1 MSEPKI
7 LGQFQLEH
15 RTIQVSGDDGNA
27 GTVWLRRVHP
37 DPPMALGCV
46 VELDSSTPRLRLY
59 RAEWPD
65 ALREQAKE
73 QTLAIW
79 RSARSLTRRG
89 RRPRRRPSLRLR
101 PLRRPGRIA
110 T

>member
-1 MSEPKI
+1 MRARRRLADTNRRVASIGGDKNGEDSGMNEPKI

-15 RTIQVSGDDGNA
+15 RTIQVSGDDGNV
-27 GTVWLRRVHP
+27 GTVWLQRLHP

-65 ALREQAKE
+65 ALRELAKE
-73 QTLAIW
+73 QTIKIW
-79 RSARSLTRRG
+79 RAARD
-89 RRPRRRPSLRLR
+89 
-101 PLRRPGRIA
+101 
-110 T
+110 

>member
-15 RTIQVSGDDGNA
+15 RTIQVSGDDGSA
-27 GTVWLRRVHP
+27 GTVWLQRVHP

-65 ALREQAKE
+65 DLRERAKE
-73 QTLAIW
+73 QTVAIW
-79 RSARSLTRRG
+79 RASRE
-89 RRPRRRPSLRLR
+89 
-101 PLRRPGRIA
+101 
-110 T
+110 

>member
-1 MSEPKI
+1 MRACATASLTRTAAGPYRWDKDGEDSIMGEPKI

-15 RTIQVSGDDGNA
+15 RTIQVSGDDGNV

-46 VELDSSTPRLRLY
+46 VELDSPTPRLRLY
-59 RAEWPD
+59 RAEWPEE
-65 ALREQAKE
+65 LRDRAKE

-79 RSARSLTRRG
+79 RSARG
-89 RRPRRRPSLRLR
+89 
-101 PLRRPGRIA
+101 
-110 T
+110 

>member
-15 RTIQVSGDDGNA
+15 RTIQVSGDDGNV
-27 GTVWLRRVHP
+27 GTVWLQRLHP

-46 VELDSSTPRLRLY
+46 VELDSPTPRLRLY

-65 ALREQAKE
+65 ALRERAKE
-73 QTLAIW
+73 QTIAIW
-79 RSARSLTRRG
+79 KAARD
-89 RRPRRRPSLRLR
+89 
-101 PLRRPGRIA
+101 
-110 T
+110 

>member
-65 ALREQAKE
+65 DLRERAKE
-73 QTLAIW
+73 ETLAIW
-79 RSARSLTRRG
+79 RSTRG
-89 RRPRRRPSLRLR
+89 
-101 PLRRPGRIA
+101 
-110 T
+110 

>member
-1 MSEPKI
+1 MNEPKI

-15 RTIQVSGDDGNA
+15 RTIQVSGDGRTS
-27 GTVWLRRVHP
+27 GTVWLERVHP

-46 VELDSSTPRLRLY
+46 VELDTPTPRLRLY

-65 ALREQAKE
+65 TLRETAKAHVIALWQAS
-73 QTLAIW
+73 
-79 RSARSLTRRG
+79 R
-89 RRPRRRPSLRLR
+89 
-101 PLRRPGRIA
+101 A